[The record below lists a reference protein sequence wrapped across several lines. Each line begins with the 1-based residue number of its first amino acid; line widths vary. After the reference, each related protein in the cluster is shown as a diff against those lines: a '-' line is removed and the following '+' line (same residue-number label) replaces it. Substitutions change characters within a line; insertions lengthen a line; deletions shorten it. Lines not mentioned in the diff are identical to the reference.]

1 MKKMI
6 AVLFAFITVGVGG
19 VYAQQLG
26 RPTELQELLN
36 ELPAIPIA
44 GKNLKFI
51 FGGTTWIATVN
62 GENFMAG
69 TVETVEVEN
78 GSIMA
83 LKQTHI
89 WGAAVTKAASGAAA
103 KASAGKLG
111 GVLGKA
117 ANVVASTWVPT
128 PGPAI
133 YLDFNNAETG
143 AKFSV
148 ASNER
153 IEEARAAGLH

>member
-6 AVLFAFITVGVGG
+6 AILFAFITVVG

-26 RPTELQELLN
+26 KPTELQEILN

-44 GKNLKFI
+44 GKNLNFK

-78 GSIMA
+78 GSVMA

-89 WGAAVTKAASGAAA
+89 WGGAAGKAASGAAT
-103 KASAGKLG
+103 KAVTGKLG

-117 ANVVASTWVPT
+117 ANVAASTWVPT

-133 YLDFNNAETG
+133 YLDFNNAESG
-143 AKFSV
+143 AKLSV
-148 ASNER
+148 ASEER
-153 IEEARAAGLH
+153 IAEARAAGLL

>member
-26 RPTELQELLN
+26 RPTELQEILN
-36 ELPAIPIA
+36 QLPTIPIA
-44 GKNLKFI
+44 GKNLKFT

-69 TVETVEVEN
+69 TVEIVEVEN
-78 GSIMA
+78 GSVMA

-89 WGAAVTKAASGAAA
+89 WGAAASGAVTKAAG
-103 KASAGKLG
+103 GKLG

-133 YLDFNNAETG
+133 YLDFNNAEAG